1 MLRLSAH
8 IVAETALWRVTSQV
22 TGHKLIV
29 ISEDDAND
37 RSPLVAAEAGGAV
50 SALA

>member
-29 ISEDDAND
+29 LSEDDANVP
-37 RSPLVAAEAGGAV
+37 SL
-50 SALA
+50 SLACL